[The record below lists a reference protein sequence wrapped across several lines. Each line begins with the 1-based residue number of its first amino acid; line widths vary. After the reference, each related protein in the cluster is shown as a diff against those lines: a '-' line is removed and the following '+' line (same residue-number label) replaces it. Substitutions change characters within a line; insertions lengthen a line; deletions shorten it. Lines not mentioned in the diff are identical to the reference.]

1 MTSRPCP
8 RSDVTVDQPILVDRL
23 RGCSIDAQGKAALT
37 RFTYLAHDAHT
48 TLLRCTSPPYER
60 EQQQQQQHD
69 GARESSTSHCA
80 QVSR

>member
-1 MTSRPCP
+1 MTSWPCP

-60 EQQQQQQHD
+60 QQQQSIMM
-69 GARESSTSHCA
+69 ARESSTSHCA